1 MCAGY
6 KEGGKDSCGADSGG
20 PLICKVNGKNHIQG
34 IVSWGEKSFVFN
46 FTEKI
51 NYFFAKK
58 NTILIFIFL
67 GTKCGSP
74 NKPGVYTNVK
84 HYLPWIRKTMTQY
97 SG

>member
-6 KEGGKDSCGADSGG
+6 KKGGKDSCGADSGG
-20 PLICKVNGKNHIQG
+20 PLICNVNGEKHIQG
-34 IVSWGEKSFVFN
+34 IVSWGEKYFVFN
-46 FTEKI
+46 FTK
-51 NYFFAKK
+51 FCK
-58 NTILIFIFL
+58 NVFTYLFL

-84 HYLPWIRKTMTQY
+84 HYLPWIRNTMTQY